1 MIRQRTIRI
10 KSVLS
15 VALSIVKTIKER
27 LMVVEKL
34 SCFEIAAFFTHYVGE
49 GNKAVISKQ
58 ERFSTTLSHSYIVFT
73 LGRSYI
79 VFTVVKSE
87 SNDVSV
93 IYEAFIFAKNV
104 LIRHYLLHN
113 ISSSNKIQ
121 IKLAALSTVEH

>member
-1 MIRQRTIRI
+1 
-10 KSVLS
+10 
-15 VALSIVKTIKER
+15 
-27 LMVVEKL
+27 MVVEKL

-104 LIRHYLLHN
+104 LITLG
-113 ISSSNKIQ
+113 SNYIFCSFYWDHFVRQ
-121 IKLAALSTVEH
+121 RAVRLSLPRPAK